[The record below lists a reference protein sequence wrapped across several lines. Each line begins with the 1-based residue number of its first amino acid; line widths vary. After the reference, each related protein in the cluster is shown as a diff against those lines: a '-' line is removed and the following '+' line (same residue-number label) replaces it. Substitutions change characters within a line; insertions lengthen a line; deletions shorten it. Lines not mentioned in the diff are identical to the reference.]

1 MAIVRDDAVVLMR
14 YDFSETSQIIVLLTR
29 GQGKVRGIAKGIRRS
44 TKTRFAVGIDLLD
57 LGHVLL
63 GRRREGAEGLVAVTE
78 WKQTRSLWGLREKL
92 ARIHAAQYAAE
103 ITAHLLEDWD
113 AHPGLY
119 EALVE
124 ALIELSGTD
133 ETLWPVVRYQRFLLE
148 AVGSLPRFDAC
159 VACGR
164 EDELTYFSSREGGTI
179 CRPCGPSRIEKHG
192 LSNETREVCRALPS
206 GSAEAWAPPTDRPL
220 VGAFSLLNYH
230 IAHLI
235 GRQPRLAAKLAGR
248 KQNAEP
254 A

>member
-1 MAIVRDDAVVLMR
+1 M
-14 YDFSETSQIIVLLTR
+14 LLTR
-29 GQGKVRGIAKGIRRS
+29 GHGKVRGIAKGIRRS

-57 LGHVLL
+57 LGHVVL

-92 ARIHAAQYAAE
+92 TRIHAAQYAAE
-103 ITAHLLEDWD
+103 ITAQLLEDWD

-124 ALIELSGTD
+124 ALIELSGAD
-133 ETLWPVVRYQRFLLE
+133 ETFWAVVRYQRFLLA

-164 EDELTYFSSREGGTI
+164 GDELMYFSSREGGTI
-179 CRPCGPSRIEKHG
+179 CRSCGPSRIEKHP
-192 LSNETREVCRALPS
+192 LSNETREACKAIPS
-206 GSAEAWAPPTDRPL
+206 GSAEAWSPPTDRPL
-220 VGAFSLLNYH
+220 AGAFSLFNYH
-230 IAHLI
+230 IAHLM
-235 GRQPRLAAKLAGR
+235 GRQPRLAAKLAR
-248 KQNAEP
+248 PTQRAEP